1 LDKPGNAPQAA
12 ARSKVSNPVSEVSVF
27 QGDLFSLHSPLYG
40 DVQGERTVAE
50 FPFFAL
56 SKKAHMTPMVF
67 ESGDARIEINPS
79 KTGVATI
86 YDKEIL
92 LYIASLMAERAEKGE
107 KADRVMT
114 FTANDLFRVTGTNS
128 SARSY
133 TSLKSSLNRLQGTQI
148 VTNIET
154 GGEGS
159 DSSFSWLLKADIK
172 YIKTSTGE
180 RRVKW
185 VEVMVCDWLSRA
197 ILTDRRIAAY
207 HHDFF
212 KLGPIERRLYEL
224 AKFNCKDDGFNLDI
238 EELAA
243 RVGCASDRRGLEYFK
258 KQLREVQEQDTL
270 PEYAV
275 DLAEEKVRSSRGGR
289 PRIRTTVGFRP
300 KANLKLVEAAPS
312 A

>member
-1 LDKPGNAPQAA
+1 MGD
-12 ARSKVSNPVSEVSVF
+12 VSVL

-56 SKKAHMTPMVF
+56 SKKAQMTPMVF
-67 ESGDARIEINPS
+67 ESGEARIEINPS

-107 KADRVMT
+107 KADRIIT

-133 TSLKSSLNRLQGTQI
+133 TSLKASLNRLQGTQI

-185 VEVMVCDWLSRA
+185 IEVMVCDWLYRA
-197 ILTDRRIAAY
+197 ILTDQRIAAY

-224 AKFNCKDDGFNLDI
+224 AKFNCKDDDGFNLDI
-238 EELAA
+238 GELAA

-258 KQLREVQEQDTL
+258 KQLRDVSEQASL
-270 PEYAV
+270 PEYALDV
-275 DLAEEKVRSSRGGR
+275 VETKIPSGRGGR
-289 PRIRTTVGFRP
+289 PRLHTTIGFRP
-300 KANLKLVEAAPS
+300 KVDLAVLEHVANA
-312 A
+312 

>member
-1 LDKPGNAPQAA
+1 MGD
-12 ARSKVSNPVSEVSVF
+12 VSVL

-56 SKKAHMTPMVF
+56 SKKAQMTPMVF
-67 ESGDARIEINPS
+67 ESGEARIEINPS

-92 LYIASLMAERAEKGE
+92 LYIASLMAERAENGE
-107 KADRVMT
+107 KADRIIT

-133 TSLKSSLNRLQGTQI
+133 TSLKASLNRLQGTQI

-172 YIKTSTGE
+172 YNKTATGE
-180 RRVKW
+180 RRVKCI
-185 VEVMVCDWLSRA
+185 EVMVCDWLYRA
-197 ILTDRRIAAY
+197 ILTDQRIAAY

-224 AKFNCKDDGFNLDI
+224 AKFNCKDDNGFNLDI
-238 EELAA
+238 GELAA

-258 KQLREVQEQDTL
+258 KQLREVSEQDSL
-270 PEYAV
+270 PEYNLDV
-275 DLAEEKVRSSRGGR
+275 VETKIPSTRGGR
-289 PRIRTTVGFRP
+289 PRIHTTIGFRP
-300 KANLKLVEAAPS
+300 KVDTAMLEEATVG
-312 A
+312 

>member
-1 LDKPGNAPQAA
+1 MG
-12 ARSKVSNPVSEVSVF
+12 EVSLL
-27 QGDLFSLHSPLYG
+27 QGNLFSLDSPLYG
-40 DVQGERTVAE
+40 DVKGERTVAE

-67 ESGDARIEINPS
+67 ESSDARIEINPS

-92 LYIASLMAERAEKGE
+92 LYIASLMAERTAKGE
-107 KADRVMT
+107 KVDRVMT

-148 VTNIET
+148 ITNIET

-172 YIKTSTGE
+172 YAKTSTGE

-185 VEVMVCDWLSRA
+185 IEVMVCDWLYRA
-197 ILTDRRIAAY
+197 ILTDQRIAAY
-207 HHDFF
+207 HLDFF

-224 AKFNCKDDGFNLDI
+224 AKFNCKDDEGFRVNI

-243 RVGCASDRRGLEYFK
+243 RVGCASDKRGLEYFK
-258 KQLREVQEQDTL
+258 KQLREVSDQDSL
-270 PEYAV
+270 PEYTLDVV
-275 DLAEEKVRSSRGGR
+275 DEKVPSPRGGR
-289 PRIRTTVGFRP
+289 PRLRTTVGFRP
-300 KANLKLVEAAPS
+300 KAGVKALPASLDD
-312 A
+312 

>member
-1 LDKPGNAPQAA
+1 M
-12 ARSKVSNPVSEVSVF
+12 KVGRPVSDVSVF
-27 QGDLFSLHSPLYG
+27 QGDLFSVHSPLYG

-133 TSLKSSLNRLQGTQI
+133 TSLKASLNRLQGTQI

-172 YIKTSTGE
+172 YIKTATGE

-185 VEVMVCDWLSRA
+185 VEVMVCDWLYRA
-197 ILTDRRIAAY
+197 ILTDQRIAAY

-224 AKFNCKDDGFNLDI
+224 AKFNCKDDGGFTLGI

-258 KQLREVQEQDTL
+258 KQLREVQEQDNL
-270 PEYAV
+270 PEYVV
-275 DLAEEKVRSSRGGR
+275 DIEEEKIRSARGGR
-289 PRIRTTVGFRP
+289 PRIRTTVAFRP
-300 KANLKLVEAAPS
+300 KTILKLTDDACPLSNIDHALDTS

>member
-1 LDKPGNAPQAA
+1 MG
-12 ARSKVSNPVSEVSVF
+12 EVSLL
-27 QGDLFSLHSPLYG
+27 QGDLFSLDSPLYG

-92 LYIASLMAERAEKGE
+92 LYVASLMAERTAKGE
-107 KADRVMT
+107 KVDRVMT
-114 FTANDLFRVTGTNS
+114 FTANDLFRVTSTNS

-133 TSLKSSLNRLQGTQI
+133 TSLKASLTRLQGTQI

-172 YIKTSTGE
+172 YVKTSNGE

-185 VEVMVCDWLSRA
+185 IEVMVCDWLYRA
-197 ILTDRRIAAY
+197 ILTDQRIAAY
-207 HHDFF
+207 HLDFF

-224 AKFNCKDDGFNLDI
+224 AKFNCKDDDGFKVDI

-243 RVGCASDRRGLEYFK
+243 RVGCASDKRGLEYFK
-258 KQLREVQEQDTL
+258 KQLREVSEQDSL
-270 PEYAV
+270 PEYSLDVA
-275 DLAEEKVRSSRGGR
+275 DEKVPSPRGGR
-289 PRIRTTVGFRP
+289 PRLRTSVGFRP
-300 KANLKLVEAAPS
+300 KTGLKAIAVAVTA
-312 A
+312 

>member
-1 LDKPGNAPQAA
+1 M
-12 ARSKVSNPVSEVSVF
+12 SEVSVL

-67 ESGDARIEINPS
+67 ESGEARIEINPS

-107 KADRVMT
+107 KADRIIA

-133 TSLKSSLNRLQGTQI
+133 TSLKASLNRLQGTQI

-172 YIKTSTGE
+172 YSKTSTGE
-180 RRVKW
+180 RRVKSI
-185 VEVMVCDWLSRA
+185 EVMVCDWLYRA
-197 ILTDRRIAAY
+197 ILTDQRIAAY
-207 HHDFF
+207 HHEFF
-212 KLGPIERRLYEL
+212 RLGPIERRLYEL
-224 AKFNCKDDGFNLDI
+224 AKFNCKDDGGFTLDI
-238 EELAA
+238 GELAA

-258 KQLREVQEQDTL
+258 KQLRDVSVQDNL
-270 PEYAV
+270 PEYTLDV
-275 DLAEEKVRSSRGGR
+275 VETKIPSTRGGR
-289 PRIRTTVGFRP
+289 PRMHTTIGFRP
-300 KANLKLVEAAPS
+300 KIDLVMLEEAAV